1 MRKRDRII
9 AVSAWAALAAA
20 PALAVLAA
28 RGHTEGVRSALR
40 EQAERHG
47 DETVERNAREREL
60 EAEIRKLLLAEQ
72 EVRSLRAT
80 AAAQHEELNDLR
92 AHNEA
97 LRREAARADA
107 AGTGRVTRAWAE
119 MIERIET
126 LERDSENRAR
136 AEAEARSEANRAA
149 VAAATAER
157 EARRIRTES
166 REANREVNRLRNRVA
181 SLQDLTG
188 IEETWTRNFATTAL
202 AGGFWTGAAMIG
214 VATWRREIRQRTD
227 ARRREGAAQRHGAE
241 NRRLRAEMKDA
252 GRRWEHATATI
263 REELRRVTE
272 ERDDLERTATGM
284 RERLAERNAERQRLR
299 ASIHR
304 LEADLRRAR
313 ETAPGV
319 RQTAGLMILG
329 IEVGA
334 TRESAKGAYRK
345 LARTL
350 HPDVCPGPEA
360 NRLMTLATACY
371 EELPKTP

>member
-9 AVSAWAALAAA
+9 AASAWAALAAA
-20 PALAVLAA
+20 PALAVLATRA
-28 RGHTEGVRSALR
+28 HTEGVRSAFR

-47 DETVERNAREREL
+47 AETAERNAREREL

-107 AGTGRVTRAWAE
+107 AGTGRVTPAWAE

-126 LERDSENRAR
+126 LVRDSENRTR
-136 AEAEARSEANRAA
+136 AEAEARSAANRAA
-149 VAAATAER
+149 VAATIAER
-157 EARRIRTES
+157 EARRIRIES
-166 REANREVNRLRNRVA
+166 REAIREVNRLRTRVA
-181 SLQDLTG
+181 SLQDLTW
-188 IEETWTRNFATTAL
+188 IEETWPRDFATAAL

-214 VATWRREIRQRTD
+214 VATWRRETRERTD
-227 ARRREGAAQRHGAE
+227 ARRREEAAQRHGAE

-252 GRRWEHATATI
+252 GRRWEHATAAI
-263 REELRRVTE
+263 REELRRVAE
-272 ERDDLERTATGM
+272 ERDALELTAAGM
-284 RERLAERNAERQRLR
+284 RERLAERQRQ
-299 ASIHR
+299 IHR
-304 LEADLRRAR
+304 LEADLRRTR
-313 ETAPGV
+313 ETAPGA
-319 RQTAGLMILG
+319 RRTAGLMILG
-329 IEVGA
+329 IEAGA

-371 EELPKTP
+371 EELPKTS